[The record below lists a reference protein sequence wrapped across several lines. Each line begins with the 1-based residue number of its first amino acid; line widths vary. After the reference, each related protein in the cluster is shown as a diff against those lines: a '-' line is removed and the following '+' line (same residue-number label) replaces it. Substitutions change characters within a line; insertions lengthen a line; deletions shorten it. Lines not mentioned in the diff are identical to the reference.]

1 MTNEIPALAPADGL
15 FVLDSDYMA
24 DNRKIFG
31 QVVCSFR
38 YGREA
43 DEMMGLN
50 FQKELYLAS
59 EQLYP
64 PPEKTRA
71 RQPTKLQER
80 LQKKLG
86 PNAFAFSFEIP
97 ASAPASVILQ
107 KGKDDPGSPCGVE
120 YYVKLFSGDT
130 ETDRTHRRS
139 TVTLGIRKIQ
149 YAPSKQGTQPM
160 TIVRKD
166 FMLSP
171 GELEL
176 EVTLDKQLYIHEER
190 VAVNICI
197 RNNSN
202 KVRACVREKRT

>member
-1 MTNEIPALAPADGL
+1 M
-15 FVLDSDYMA
+15 LDQEYINDH
-24 DNRKIFG
+24 RKIFG

-38 YGREA
+38 YGRES

-59 EQLYP
+59 EQVYP
-64 PPEKTRA
+64 QPEKSDREVS
-71 RQPTKLQER
+71 KLQER
-80 LQKKLG
+80 LLKKLG
-86 PNAFAFSFEIP
+86 PNAFPFTFTLP

-107 KGKDDPGSPCGVE
+107 KNKDDTGAPCGVE
-120 YYVKLFSGDT
+120 YYVKIFSGESD
-130 ETDRTHRRS
+130 TDRTHRRS
-139 TVTLGIRKIQ
+139 TVTLGIRKVQ
-149 YAPSKQGTQPM
+149 YAPSKQGLQPC

-176 EVTLDKQLYIHEER
+176 EVTLDKQLYMHEER
-190 VAVNICI
+190 IAVNICV

-202 KVRACVREKRT
+202 KVRLQ

>member
-1 MTNEIPALAPADGL
+1 M
-15 FVLDSDYMA
+15 LDNSYLTE
-24 DNRKIFG
+24 NRKIFG

-43 DEMMGLN
+43 DEIMGLN

-64 PPEKTRA
+64 PTEKMRA
-71 RQPTKLQER
+71 QSTKLQER

-86 PNAFAFSFEIP
+86 PNAFPFTFQIP

-107 KGKDDPGSPCGVE
+107 KGKDDTGSPCGVE
-120 YYVKLFSGDT
+120 YYVKLFCGES

-139 TVTLGIRKIQ
+139 TVTLGIRKVQ
-149 YAPSKQGTQPM
+149 YAPSKQGSQPM

-190 VAVNICI
+190 IAVNICI

-202 KVRACVREKRT
+202 KVRLSSDIT

>member
-1 MTNEIPALAPADGL
+1 MTLPSPDGL
-15 FVLDSDYMA
+15 FVLHDDYIA
-24 DNRKIFG
+24 SNRKIFG
-31 QVVCSFR
+31 QIVCSFR

-59 EQLYP
+59 EQLWP
-64 PPEKTRA
+64 PAEQTKGGRPCS
-71 RQPTKLQER
+71 KLQER

-86 PNAFAFSFEIP
+86 PNAVPFSFEIP
-97 ASAPASVILQ
+97 ASAPASVTLQ
-107 KGKDDPGSPCGVE
+107 QSKDETGAPCGVE
-120 YYVKLFSGDT
+120 YYVKVFSGDA

-139 TVTLGIRKIQ
+139 TVTMGIRKVQ
-149 YAPSKQGTQPM
+149 YAPSKQGSQPM

-176 EVTLDKQLYIHEER
+176 EVTLDKQLYLHEER

-202 KVRACVREKRT
+202 KV